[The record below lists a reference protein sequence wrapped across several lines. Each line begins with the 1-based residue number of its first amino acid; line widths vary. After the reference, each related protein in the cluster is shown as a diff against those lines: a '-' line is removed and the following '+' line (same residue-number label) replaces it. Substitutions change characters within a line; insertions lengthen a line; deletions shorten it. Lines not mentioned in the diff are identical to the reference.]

1 VRAFHL
7 RFTLEAVHFAV
18 VEPLIQAVILGLVEG
33 ITEFLPISSTGHL
46 ILAERLIGFSDPD
59 KTFTVVIQI
68 GAILA
73 VVWFYRT
80 DLIARVI
87 ALFTGRPNALKFW
100 LNLVIAT
107 IPAAVIGLGLE
118 KILSRFESITVIA
131 TALIVGGVLLWW
143 LEQVRGRQLTG
154 PESTQ
159 VDIDSITPRQALL
172 IGLAQTLAVIFP
184 GTSRSGAS
192 IVGGW
197 LVGLNRVTATAFSFY
212 LGLPTLG
219 LAGLYKLYKARDALS
234 SLPGGAPAL
243 LLGTVV
249 SGISAFLVVG
259 WLLRYVS
266 RNDFKGFAIYRVI
279 LGALILGM
287 VAAGRL

>member
-7 RFTLEAVHFAV
+7 RFTLEAVHFAL
-18 VEPLIQAVILGLVEG
+18 VEPLLQAVILGLVEG

-80 DLIARVI
+80 DLTARVI

-100 LNLVIAT
+100 TNLVIAT
-107 IPAAVIGLGLE
+107 LPAAVIGLGLE
-118 KILSRFESITVIA
+118 KLLNRFESVTVIA

-143 LEQVRGRQLTG
+143 LETIRGRGQTG

>member
-1 VRAFHL
+1 MRAFHL
-7 RFTLEAVHFAV
+7 TFTLEAVHFGL

-46 ILAERLIGFSDPD
+46 IVAERLIGFSDPD

-154 PESTQ
+154 QEFTE
-159 VDIDSITPRQALL
+159 VDLDAITPRQALL

-279 LGALILGM
+279 LGTLILAM
-287 VAAGRL
+287 VAFGRL

>member
-1 VRAFHL
+1 M
-7 RFTLEAVHFAV
+7 
-18 VEPLIQAVILGLVEG
+18 EPLIQAVILGLVEG

-46 ILAERLIGFSDPD
+46 ILTERLIGFSDPD

-80 DLIARVI
+80 DLIARVV

-100 LNLVIAT
+100 TNLLIAT

-154 PESTQ
+154 QESTA
-159 VDIDSITPRQALL
+159 VDLDSITPRQALL
-172 IGLAQTLAVIFP
+172 IGFAQTLAVIFP

-219 LAGLYKLYKARDALS
+219 LAGLYKLYKARDSLS

-279 LGALILGM
+279 LGTLILGM
-287 VAAGRL
+287 VAMGWL

>member
-1 VRAFHL
+1 VDHL
-7 RFTLEAVHFAV
+7 L
-18 VEPLIQAVILGLVEG
+18 QAIILGLVEG

-46 ILAERLIGFSDPD
+46 IVTERLLGFNDPD

-73 VVWFYRT
+73 VVWFYRV

-118 KILSRFESITVIA
+118 NILDRFESPTVIA

-154 PESTQ
+154 PNARRQESTD

-172 IGLAQTLAVIFP
+172 IGFAQTLAVIFP

-219 LAGLYKLYKARDALS
+219 LAGLYKLYKARDTLS
-234 SLPGGAPAL
+234 SLPGGAPVL
-243 LLGTVV
+243 LVGTLV

-266 RNDFKGFAIYRVI
+266 RNDFRGFAIYRVVAGTVI
-279 LGALILGM
+279 LGLVALGWL
-287 VAAGRL
+287 

>member
-1 VRAFHL
+1 
-7 RFTLEAVHFAV
+7 
-18 VEPLIQAVILGLVEG
+18 
-33 ITEFLPISSTGHL
+33 
-46 ILAERLIGFSDPD
+46 
-59 KTFTVVIQI
+59 
-68 GAILA
+68 
-73 VVWFYRT
+73 
-80 DLIARVI
+80 
-87 ALFTGRPNALKFW
+87 
-100 LNLVIAT
+100 
-107 IPAAVIGLGLE
+107 LGLE
-118 KILSRFESITVIA
+118 NILDRFESPTVIA

-154 PESTQ
+154 PNARRQESTD

-172 IGLAQTLAVIFP
+172 IGFAQTLAVIFP

-219 LAGLYKLYKARDALS
+219 LAGLYKLYKARDTLS
-234 SLPGGAPAL
+234 SLPGGAPVL
-243 LLGTVV
+243 LVGTLV

-266 RNDFKGFAIYRVI
+266 RNDFKGFAIYRVVAGTVI
-279 LGALILGM
+279 LGLVALGWL
-287 VAAGRL
+287 

>member
-1 VRAFHL
+1 MRAFHL
-7 RFTLEAVHFAV
+7 RFTLQAVHFAL

-87 ALFTGRPNALKFW
+87 ALFTGRPNAVKFW

-118 KILSRFESITVIA
+118 NLLNRFESITVIA

-154 PESTQ
+154 QESTE

-172 IGLAQTLAVIFP
+172 IGFAQTLAVIFP

-243 LLGTVV
+243 LVGTLV
-249 SGISAFLVVG
+249 SGVSAFLVVG

-279 LGALILGM
+279 VGAVILGM
-287 VAAGRL
+287 VAFGWL

>member
-1 VRAFHL
+1 
-7 RFTLEAVHFAV
+7 

-87 ALFTGRPNALKFW
+87 ALFTGHPNALKFW

-118 KILSRFESITVIA
+118 NILNRFESITVIA

-154 PESTQ
+154 QESTE

-172 IGLAQTLAVIFP
+172 IGFAQTLAVIFP

-279 LGALILGM
+279 LGAAILGM
-287 VAAGRL
+287 VAFGWL

>member
-1 VRAFHL
+1 M
-7 RFTLEAVHFAV
+7 
-18 VEPLIQAVILGLVEG
+18 EPLIQAVILGLVEG

-46 ILAERLIGFSDPD
+46 ILVERLIGFSDPD

-80 DLIARVI
+80 DLIARVV

-100 LNLVIAT
+100 TNLLIAT

-154 PESTQ
+154 QESTA
-159 VDIDSITPRQALL
+159 VDLDSITPRQALL
-172 IGLAQTLAVIFP
+172 IGFAQTLAVIFP

-219 LAGLYKLYKARDALS
+219 LAGLYKLYKARDSLS

-287 VAAGRL
+287 VAMGWL

>member
-1 VRAFHL
+1 M
-7 RFTLEAVHFAV
+7 
-18 VEPLIQAVILGLVEG
+18 EPLIQAVILGLVEG

-46 ILAERLIGFSDPD
+46 ILVERLIGFSDPD

-80 DLIARVI
+80 DLIARVV

-100 LNLVIAT
+100 TNLLIAT

-154 PESTQ
+154 QESTA
-159 VDIDSITPRQALL
+159 VDLDSITPRQALL
-172 IGLAQTLAVIFP
+172 IGFAQTLAVIFP

-219 LAGLYKLYKARDALS
+219 LAGLYKLYKARDSLS

-279 LGALILGM
+279 LGTLILGM
-287 VAAGRL
+287 VAMGWL

>member
-1 VRAFHL
+1 M
-7 RFTLEAVHFAV
+7 
-18 VEPLIQAVILGLVEG
+18 EPLIQAVILGLVEG

-46 ILAERLIGFSDPD
+46 ILTERLIGFSDPD

-80 DLIARVI
+80 DLIARVV

-100 LNLVIAT
+100 TNLLIAT

-154 PESTQ
+154 QESTA
-159 VDIDSITPRQALL
+159 VDLDSITPRQALL
-172 IGLAQTLAVIFP
+172 IGFAQTLAVIFP

-219 LAGLYKLYKARDALS
+219 LAGSYKLYKARDSLS

-279 LGALILGM
+279 LGTLILGM
-287 VAAGRL
+287 VAMGWL